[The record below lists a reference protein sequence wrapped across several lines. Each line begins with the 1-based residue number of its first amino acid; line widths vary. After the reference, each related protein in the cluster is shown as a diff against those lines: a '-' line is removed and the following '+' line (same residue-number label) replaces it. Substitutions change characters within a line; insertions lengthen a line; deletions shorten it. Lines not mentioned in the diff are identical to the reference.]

1 MSGHNVWTHKG
12 TFLLAAVG
20 SAVGLGNLWRFP
32 YLIGENGGGA
42 FILVYVLTIFAVGIP
57 ILIAETMLGRTSRR
71 SPIMGMRHL
80 TKTHRTFRFWES
92 IGWLGAAAAFLILS
106 FYSVIAGWA
115 IHYTWLM
122 FTGSLLEADAQA
134 ISEGFT
140 ALLASP
146 ALMTLY
152 HTLFIGCSG
161 AIVGIGI
168 HKGIESGL
176 RIMMPALFVILL
188 VVLAYGVING
198 DIAAAA
204 RFLFTFNVANL
215 SIEGWLQA
223 MGQSFFTLSLGMGAI
238 MAYGAYMTSE
248 ISLTRTAIAIAFIDT
263 VVAMVAGL
271 AIFALVFGAGL
282 DIAQGPGLMFVT
294 LPLAFAEM
302 PMGALIGGV
311 FFILVLGAALS
322 SAISLIEPVAAYL
335 VERFDMTR
343 PQAVAVMVI
352 AAWAMGL
359 LTVISFN
366 IWAEGSIFHALFG
379 RSAFELIELLT
390 NVFMPLGGLMI
401 ALFAGW
407 ALTQTEVK
415 KELDTSATWFVTW
428 RFLVRF
434 VSPAAVA
441 FVFLRTLPYVQGYLV
456 PAAGALLL
464 VSLFALGQRWFA
476 KRRQLTQE

>member
-32 YLIGENGGGA
+32 YLTGENGVGA
-42 FILVYVLTIFAVGIP
+42 FILVYALTIFAVGIP
-57 ILIAETMLGRTSRR
+57 ILIAEIMLGRTSRQ

-80 TKTHRTFRFWES
+80 TKTHRTSRAWETV
-92 IGWLGAAAAFLILS
+92 GWLGAASAFLILS

-122 FTGSLLEADAQA
+122 FTGSLVGADAQT
-134 ISEGFT
+134 IGEGFN
-140 ALLASP
+140 ALLAAP

-152 HTLFIGCSG
+152 HTIFIAAS
-161 AIVGIGI
+161 ALIVGMGI

-188 VVLAYGVING
+188 VVLAYSVVNG
-198 DIAAAA
+198 DMSAAAN
-204 RFLFTFNVANL
+204 FLFTFNIADL
-215 SIEGWLQA
+215 SLEGWLQA

-238 MAYGAYMTSE
+238 MAYGAYMPSNV
-248 ISLTRTAIAIAFIDT
+248 SLTRTAFAVAIVDT
-263 VVAMVAGL
+263 AVAMVAGL

-282 DIAQGPGLMFVT
+282 ETGQGPGLMFVT

-302 PMGALIGGV
+302 PFGALVGGV
-311 FFILVLGAALS
+311 FFVLVLGAAIS
-322 SAISLIEPVAAYL
+322 SSISLIEPVAAFL

-343 PQAVAVMVI
+343 PQAVAIMVI

-359 LTVISFN
+359 LTVVSFN
-366 IWAEGSIFHALFG
+366 VWAEGTIFHTLFG
-379 RSAFELIELLT
+379 RSAFDVIELLT
-390 NVFMPLGGLMI
+390 NIFMPVGGLLI

-407 ALTQTEVK
+407 ALTQSEVM
-415 KELDTSATWFVTW
+415 KELGTNITWFKCW

-441 FVFLRTLPYVQGYLV
+441 FVFLRTIPQVDGYLI
-456 PAAGALLL
+456 PTLGALLI
-464 VSLFALGQRWFA
+464 VGAFAASQRWL
-476 KRRQLTQE
+476 KKPRQTA